1 MLASPLNKIYLLCG
15 SAGGSKKIGG
25 LRQAL
30 NVSCHSFF
38 KMKLPFSIDKYYTT
52 HLSKSQVAEELN
64 NLVTEKKFG
73 GLRRDK
79 LVTQISES
87 GFIIGRN
94 SYGVDGFTLEQ
105 YPAVEGIYFS
115 ERPLTINIQ
124 IKPSYFNI
132 IFFSIFVVTFIPASV
147 FIDNMTIT
155 AYLDL
160 QQLWKGF
167 FLPLLVE
174 SYLDYGVTS
183 VTLDR

>member
-1 MLASPLNKIYLLCG
+1 
-15 SAGGSKKIGG
+15 
-25 LRQAL
+25 
-30 NVSCHSFF
+30 
-38 KMKLPFSIDKYYTT
+38 MKLPFSIDKYYTT
-52 HLSKSQVAEELN
+52 HLSRSQVAEELN

-132 IFFSIFVVTFIPASV
+132 IFFSIFVFTFIPASI
-147 FIDNMTIT
+147 FINNMTINGVFRSPT
-155 AYLDL
+155 IMERFLFATIGGIIPG
-160 QQLWKGF
+160 LWCYFGYIRPIKKA
-167 FLPLLVE
+167 E
-174 SYLDYGVTS
+174 SWIIEKLSLSITDDYGS
-183 VTLDR
+183 